1 MSKLDIG
8 KIRLLDIEPADYNPR
23 RINDTE
29 FSKLSKSIK
38 DFGLVDPIIINL
50 KNNKIIGGHQRY
62 QVLLDEYTSNDTELY
77 ILKLG
82 DIGWVFPTADL
93 KIQSEEHEKALNI
106 LLNQT
111 NLMGEWDDV
120 KLEMVLTELNDMDFD
135 LDMTGFEDYE
145 LELYLDD
152 NYEPFNMS
160 NYDNIEDERDND
172 LPDDYMDVQG
182 DNGNKSYVIG
192 IGFNDKETAN
202 KYLDFLGYPNHMNR
216 DSVQFMFTDLN
227 LDIDQMLKDK
237 YGEDYFTN
245 IE

>member
-1 MSKLDIG
+1 MSKLDVG

-23 RINDTE
+23 RINDTQL
-29 FSKLSKSIK
+29 SKLSKSIK

-50 KNNKIIGGHQRY
+50 QNNKIIGGHQRY

-93 KIQSEEHEKALNI
+93 KIESEEHEKALNI

-111 NLMGEWDDV
+111 NLMGEWDDL

-152 NYEPFNMS
+152 DYEPFNMS
-160 NYDNIEDERDND
+160 NYDNIENEKDND

-182 DNGNKSYVIG
+182 DNANKSYVIG

-202 KYLDFLGYPNHMNR
+202 KYLDFLGYQNHMNR
-216 DSVQFMFTDLN
+216 DSVQFMFNDLD
-227 LDIDQMLKDK
+227 LDIDEMLLDK
-237 YGEDYFTN
+237 YGEDYFTKQ
-245 IE
+245 E